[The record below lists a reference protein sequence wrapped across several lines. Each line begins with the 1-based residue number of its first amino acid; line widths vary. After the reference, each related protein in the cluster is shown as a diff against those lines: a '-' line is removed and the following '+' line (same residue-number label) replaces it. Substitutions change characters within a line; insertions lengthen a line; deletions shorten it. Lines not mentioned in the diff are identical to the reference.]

1 MPNDLIPVPTID
13 VQSYT
18 DPAESFQAEAVWA
31 ANKAYAKEQNDFEGL
46 LVSFTGWILQRRKTT
61 ELVRSALPGPGAYF
75 GNQYQDG
82 DESVTKLC
90 DFGFSKMQFF
100 RRCKELEVDPDVF
113 HSYLD
118 SCIEIGKQ
126 PSLFGML
133 RFSGSGSSLAGK
145 SKYQTT
151 LEVLAEYQK
160 VPEEDLYP
168 WSDDMK
174 ALWGSLHYWLV
185 RKVKK

>member
-1 MPNDLIPVPTID
+1 MTNDLIPVPTID

-75 GNQYQDG
+75 GNQYQGG

-113 HSYLD
+113 YSYLD
-118 SCIEIGKQ
+118 ECIEQTKQ
-126 PSLFGML
+126 PSLYGML
-133 RFSGSGSSLAGK
+133 RFSGAGSSLGHPGEVRCPHCSGK
-145 SKYQTT
+145 G
-151 LEVLAEYQK
+151 
-160 VPEEDLYP
+160 
-168 WSDDMK
+168 W
-174 ALWGSLHYWLV
+174 
-185 RKVKK
+185 VKK